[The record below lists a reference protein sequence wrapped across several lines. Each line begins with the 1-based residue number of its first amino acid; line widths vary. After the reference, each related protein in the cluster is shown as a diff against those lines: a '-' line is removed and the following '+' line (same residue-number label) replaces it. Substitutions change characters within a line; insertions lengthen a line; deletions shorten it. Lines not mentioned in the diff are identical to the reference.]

1 MTDEQRTSV
10 ANLVVTIN
18 NVVVDEMKLTLEWN
32 KNPRYQRGVFFLNW
46 ASVKTPTGLELIRSD
61 KASDLIKFLNGYL
74 VAGSF
79 GFGGNK

>member
-1 MTDEQRTSV
+1 MTDEQKQSV

-18 NVVVDEMKLTLEWN
+18 NVVVDDLKLEVRWYN
-32 KNPRYQRGVFFLNW
+32 NPRFKRGVFYQNW
-46 ASVKTPTGLELIRSD
+46 ASIRSSTGLELIRSD
-61 KASDLIKFLNGYL
+61 ESTDLIKFLNGYL